1 MLRRLSSRL
10 QSCFFQQIFVLFSAP
25 SAISFAFGSLRVL
38 VRQLLNSR
46 LFVCIGGQMVL
57 GFLMPDSDQRLSA
70 KISGEKGF
78 DFSPCL
84 RVSVVGFGFDCGS
97 STLCSPLGRPRSW
110 AAVDAA
116 QATTG
121 LGRRSVSCFPP
132 FS

>member
-57 GFLMPDSDQRLSA
+57 GFLMPDSDQRLSV

-84 RVSVVGFGFDCGS
+84 RG
-97 STLCSPLGRPRSW
+97 
-110 AAVDAA
+110 
-116 QATTG
+116 G
-121 LGRRSVSCFPP
+121 LGCLVILVLTFSVSLRDLCGKSAPVFLSVLAVISPMLCLCA
-132 FS
+132 